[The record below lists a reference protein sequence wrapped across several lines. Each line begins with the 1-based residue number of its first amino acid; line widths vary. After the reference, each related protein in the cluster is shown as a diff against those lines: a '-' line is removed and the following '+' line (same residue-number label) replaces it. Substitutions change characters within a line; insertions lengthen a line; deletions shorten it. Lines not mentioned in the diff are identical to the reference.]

1 MDEFGGHGFVYCPL
15 ASPRCVLARQHG
27 GNRMLASSA
36 RPEPDR
42 VSTEDEGE
50 PINPL
55 WPRFVLQYVPRR
67 KTARQTTLA
76 VLIAEDEYVIM
87 ADLADAFRAEGARIV
102 GTCASVDDAWRVLRS
117 RRHID
122 VAVLDINLRDE
133 KVYPVAD
140 ALIARG
146 TRVAFIT
153 GYDRSCVPAEFS
165 GVPCFEKPV
174 ELSKVVNA
182 LMAS

>member
-1 MDEFGGHGFVYCPL
+1 MRPYRDGT
-15 ASPRCVLARQHG
+15 G
-27 GNRMLASSA
+27 GNRMLASST
-36 RPEPDR
+36 RPGPGPDH
-42 VSTEDEGE
+42 VGPEDEGG

-55 WPRFVLQYVPRR
+55 WPRFVLKYVPRTR
-67 KTARQTTLA
+67 PIRQTTLA
-76 VLIAEDEYVIM
+76 VLIAEDEYIIM
-87 ADLADAFRAEGARIV
+87 TDLADAFRAEGARIV
-102 GTCASVDDAWRVLRS
+102 GTCASVGDAWRIVRS

-122 VAVLDINLRDE
+122 VAVLDINLRDD

-174 ELSKVVNA
+174 ELSKVVSA